1 MSSKKFDDLASN
13 KRAFHD
19 YEILETYEAGIVLQG
34 TEIKSLREG
43 GASLQEAYIKILKH
57 EAYLLGA
64 HIAPYHFGNIY
75 NHEERRDRK
84 LLLHQYEI
92 RKLKKAIQEK
102 GLTIIPLS
110 MYLNSKGI
118 CKVKI
123 GIAKG
128 KKLHDKRAAIQAK
141 EEKRAVQREIK
152 SRT

>member
-1 MSSKKFDDLASN
+1 MSSKKPDDLATN

-19 YEILETYEAGIVLQG
+19 YEILETYEAGIALVG

-43 GASLQEAYIKILKH
+43 GASLQESFVKIIKN

-75 NHEERRDRK
+75 NHSEKRDRK
-84 LLLHQYEI
+84 LLLHNYEI
-92 RKLKKAIQEK
+92 KKLKKAIQEK
-102 GLTIIPLS
+102 GLTLIPLA
-110 MYLNSKGI
+110 MYLNSKGK

-128 KKLHDKRAAIQAK
+128 KKLHDKRATIKAK
-141 EEKRAVQREIK
+141 EEKRTVQREIK
-152 SRT
+152 SR

>member
-1 MSSKKFDDLASN
+1 MSSKKPDDLANN

-19 YEILETYEAGIVLQG
+19 YEILETYEAGIALLG

-43 GASLQEAYIKILKH
+43 GASLQESYVKILKN

-75 NHEERRDRK
+75 NHQEKRDRK

-92 RKLKKAIQEK
+92 KKLKKAIQEK
-102 GLTIIPLS
+102 GLTIVPIA
-110 MYLNSKGI
+110 MYLNNKGI

-128 KKLHDKRAAIQAK
+128 KKLHDKRADIKAK
-141 EEKRAVQREIK
+141 EEKRFVQREMK
-152 SRT
+152 SN